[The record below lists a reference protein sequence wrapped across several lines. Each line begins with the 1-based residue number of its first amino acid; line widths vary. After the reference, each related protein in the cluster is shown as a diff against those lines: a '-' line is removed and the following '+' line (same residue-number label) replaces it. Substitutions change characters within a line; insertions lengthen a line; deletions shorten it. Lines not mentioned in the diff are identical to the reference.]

1 MPHPM
6 DARLIFRDFRVDRWS
21 DEVQYAVRIIGFNVR
36 AIRVCPGQIRMLASR
51 PNSSRAKMSERAK

>member
-21 DEVQYAVRIIGFNVR
+21 DEVQYAVRIIGFNVHAVR
-36 AIRVCPGQIRMLASR
+36 MIPGQIRNLSLMRYLSGVKMLG
-51 PNSSRAKMSERAK
+51 NG